1 MRMKNLKSGDCVG
14 LVTFFKKISKIV
26 ITGSLCA
33 TVGVTGVFAESNIN
47 QNDNSCVYFSNGIY
61 KYITWEEQTE
71 ETEFAELLTE
81 DDYSYCV
88 KNQFTEFSQSG
99 KYFYFFSEYDKDSE
113 IGTLCRVELDNLQM
127 NAKKENNLENVEIIS
142 QNVWVRGFDP
152 STMYQLIS
160 DDGVIY
166 RNTDWDL
173 YYYNGKENIKIDD
186 NVGEYHTN
194 EEGKIIYSK
203 CYNRGDRDK
212 FFSIFYEVTINNLN
226 DRKEMTSVIGIY
238 RTDDMDNILV
248 DVELANGDYTLG
260 VIGFDKELQI
270 LGKKSSI
277 VYWENGSGY
286 YLDENGETLN
296 LYDYVD
302 WEGAADAGSLCESLK
317 DKNNAFPLKN
327 LYRYQNGEVNLVA
340 ENVLNYE
347 MGENCFVYNTKDMI
361 NGKIRLEDI
370 SECKDVEALFD
381 IDYGKENY
389 CVRISDGKKLRI
401 SNEGTEYW
409 GKRVEEDDGLLFFG
423 IVGDN
428 VYVENGG
435 FGEAGIAP
443 IVDEKIGAFTLVL
456 ENSLIVRGVDELR
469 YIEDVNGA
477 GIYYNLCCR
486 KYGQNILIAEDVTP
500 GTFTHCE
507 DGKILMGIGNT
518 DNGYEL
524 NIFESDRE
532 RKHIADSVRWYLLI
546 SKGQI
551 LYNSEGNLYLY
562 DGNETRLLAYDADYV
577 WNLNGNV
584 GTD

>member
-1 MRMKNLKSGDCVG
+1 MKNIKSGNSVG
-14 LVTFFKKISKIV
+14 LVTFFKKISKII

-33 TVGVTGVFAESNIN
+33 TVGVTGVLAESNIN

-61 KYITWEEQTE
+61 KYITWGEQTE

-81 DDYSYCV
+81 DDYYYCV

-113 IGTLCRVELDNLQM
+113 IGTLCRVNLDNLQM
-127 NAKKENNLENVEIIS
+127 DAWKENNQENVEIIS
-142 QNVWVRGFDP
+142 QNVWVRGFSP
-152 STMYQLIS
+152 NTMYQLIS

-203 CYNRGDRDK
+203 CFNRGDREK
-212 FFSIFYEVTINNLN
+212 FFFIFYEVTINNLN
-226 DRKEMTSVIGIY
+226 DRKEMTSVIGIC

-248 DVELANGDYTLG
+248 YAELANGDHTLG
-260 VIGFDKELQI
+260 IIGFDKELQI
-270 LGKKSSI
+270 LGKKSSM

-302 WEGAADAGSLCESLK
+302 LEGVSDTGSLCESLK
-317 DKNNAFPLKN
+317 DEDNAFPLKN

-347 MGENCFVYNTKDMI
+347 LGENCFIYNTKDMI

-381 IDYGKENY
+381 IDYGRENY
-389 CVRISDGKKLRI
+389 LVRISDGKIFRV
-401 SNEGTEYW
+401 SNEGAAYW
-409 GKRVEEDDGLLFFG
+409 GKREEEKYGSLFLG
-423 IVGDN
+423 TVADS
-428 VYVENGG
+428 VYVEDGL
-435 FGEAGIAP
+435 FGEVGIAP
-443 IVDEKIGAFTLVL
+443 IVNEQIGAFTLVL
-456 ENSLIVRGVDELR
+456 ENSHIVPGLDEVR
-469 YIEDVNGA
+469 YMEDVNGA
-477 GIYYNLCCR
+477 GVYYNIYCR
-486 KYGQNILIAEDVTP
+486 KYGQNLLIAEDVTP
-500 GTFTHCE
+500 GTLTHCE

-524 NIFESDRE
+524 NMFELDAE
-532 RKHIADSVRWYLLI
+532 RKHIADCVSWYLPL

-551 LYNSEGNLYLY
+551 LYNSDGNLYLY
-562 DGNETRLLAYDADYV
+562 DGNETRLLAYDVDYV

-584 GTD
+584 GTN